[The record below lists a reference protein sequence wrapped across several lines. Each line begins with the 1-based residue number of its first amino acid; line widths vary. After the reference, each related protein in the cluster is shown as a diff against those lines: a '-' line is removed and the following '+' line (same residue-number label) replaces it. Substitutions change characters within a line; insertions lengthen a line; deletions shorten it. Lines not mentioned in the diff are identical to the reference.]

1 MALYT
6 RQQLVLLVLLV
17 AAAGAGLAV
26 REWRAAYPALAE
38 RLEQLDR
45 ASPSAPEPPREA
57 RSPRE
62 AATSEQP
69 LDLNRATPDEL
80 TSLPGVGPALAL
92 RIVRARETAG
102 RFASVDDL
110 RRVKG
115 LSVTRLERLRPLL
128 TVTE

>member
-6 RQQLVLLVLLV
+6 RHQLVLLLLLV

-38 RLEQLDR
+38 RLEPLDR
-45 ASPSAPEPPREA
+45 TPPAAPEPPREA
-57 RSPRE
+57 RNHRGV
-62 AATSEQP
+62 ATSEQP
-69 LDLNRATPDEL
+69 LDLNRATTDEL
-80 TSLPGVGPALAL
+80 TSLPGVGPSLAL
-92 RIVRARETAG
+92 RIVQARESAG

-115 LSVTRLERLRPLL
+115 LGVTRLERLRPLL
-128 TVTE
+128 TVSE

>member
-1 MALYT
+1 VALYT

-26 REWRAAYPALAE
+26 REWRTAYPELAE

-45 ASPSAPEPPREA
+45 QPNASEPSRETRSA
-57 RSPRE
+57 RG
-62 AATSEQP
+62 ATTSEQP
-69 LDLNRATPDEL
+69 IDLNRATPDEL
-80 TSLPGVGPALAL
+80 TSLPGVSPALAL
-92 RIVRARETAG
+92 RIVKARETTG

-115 LSVTRLERLRPLL
+115 LSVARLERLRPLI